1 MPHIIIGTAG
11 HIDHGKSALIRA
23 LTGTDPDRLK
33 EEKQRGLTIDLGFA
47 FLGDDIAFIDVPG
60 HEKFVKNMVAGVST
74 IDMAMLIVAADDGVM
89 PQTREHLDIL
99 SLLQIPQGILVIT
112 KTDIVESDFTD
123 LVEEELRDL
132 CKDTFMQDAPI
143 FRVSAITGEGIEELK
158 SHLLTHLSKSER
170 PNRGF
175 FWMPVDRSFS
185 VKGFGTVVTGSVL
198 SGQAS
203 VGDMLELLPDSNQVR
218 VRNIQTHGHP
228 AATVGMAE
236 RGAIN
241 IHPIDRS
248 DVHRGHVLATSG
260 YFSASSRM
268 DARLSLLP
276 GSPRTLRNHSRIRLH
291 LGTDE
296 IMARVRL
303 LESPQLSPGSSQYV
317 QLLLERP
324 TVAMRRQPFVIRQ
337 YSPTLTIGGGIILD
351 ANARRFRKGDSSR
364 LAQLKASEKQDPLEL
379 IASVLLSDEQLEW
392 TPTDLARKTG
402 MPEQDLVPVL
412 DTAKEE
418 GEILAMGSGKKTRWV
433 HRTAFERL
441 KALTSGALTLF
452 HEQEPLK
459 PGISKAELKNRVAN
473 DLSASLFDKALQDLE
488 QNGVIEKIQQWIRL
502 SGYRI
507 RLDPTDQK
515 LADKIEKQHL
525 DALFQPPDLSE
536 LSKTLGANPAAIRKI
551 IDAMIGQ
558 NTLIAT
564 GKDINFHQKA
574 LKEAGKRLIETG
586 KSEISVSEF
595 RELVNTS
602 RKYALPLLTLL
613 DDLGMT
619 ERVAD
624 IRLVYLDLLRKM
636 IDSGIQ

>member
-1 MPHIIIGTAG
+1 MSHIIIGTAG

-74 IDMAMLIVAADDGVM
+74 IDMAMLVVAADDGVM

-99 SLLQIPQGILVIT
+99 SLLQIPSGILVIT
-112 KTDIVESDFTD
+112 KTDLVEPDFTD

-132 CKDTFMQDAPI
+132 CIESFMSDAPV

-158 SHLLTHLSKSER
+158 THLLTHLSKNER

-198 SGQAS
+198 SGQTA
-203 VGDMLELLPDSNQVR
+203 VGDALELLPDGKQVR
-218 VRNIQTHGHP
+218 VRNIQTHGHQ
-228 AATVGMAE
+228 ATTVGMAE

-241 IHPIDRS
+241 IHPIDREN
-248 DVHRGHVLATSG
+248 VHRGQVLATPG

-276 GSPRTLRNHSRIRLH
+276 GSPRTLRNRSRIRLH

-303 LESPQLSPGSSQYV
+303 LERPELSPGSGQYV

-337 YSPTLTIGGGIILD
+337 YSPTLTIGGGVILD
-351 ANARRFRKGDSSR
+351 ANAKRFRKGDTSR
-364 LAQLKASEKQDPLEL
+364 LVQLKALEKQDPLEL
-379 IASVLLSDEQLEW
+379 IATVLLSDEQLEW
-392 TPTDLARKTG
+392 TPTALARKTG
-402 MPEQDLVPVL
+402 MPEQDLVPLL
-412 DTAKEE
+412 DTASEQ
-418 GEILAMGSGKKTRWV
+418 GEILAMGAGKKTRWV

-441 KALTSGALTLF
+441 KVLTSGVLTVF
-452 HEQEPLK
+452 HEQDPLK
-459 PGISKAELKNRVAN
+459 PGISKAELKNRVAD
-473 DLSASLFDKALQDLE
+473 DLSASLFDRALQDLE
-488 QNGVIEKIQQWIRL
+488 QKGVIENIQQWIRL

-507 RLDPTDQK
+507 RLDPQDQK
-515 LADKIEKQHL
+515 LADRIETEHL
-525 DALFQPPDLSE
+525 ENLFQPPDVSE
-536 LSKTLGANPAAIRKI
+536 LSKTLGANPAAIRKVI
-551 IDAMIGQ
+551 NAMIGQ

-564 GKDINFHQKA
+564 VEDFSFHKEALQK
-574 LKEAGKRLIETG
+574 AGKRLIETG

-624 IRLVYLDLLRKM
+624 IRLIHPDSLQKM

>member
-74 IDMAMLIVAADDGVM
+74 IDMAMLVVAADDGVM

-99 SLLQIPQGILVIT
+99 SLLQILSGILVIT
-112 KTDIVESDFTD
+112 KTDLVETDFTD

-132 CKDTFMQDAPI
+132 CKGSFMNDAPV

-158 SHLLTHLSKSER
+158 THLLTHLNKNER

-198 SGQAS
+198 SGQTA
-203 VGDMLELLPDSNQVR
+203 VGDALELLPDGKQVR
-218 VRNIQTHGHP
+218 VRNIQTHGHQ
-228 AATVGMAE
+228 ATTVGMAE

-241 IHPIDRS
+241 IHPIDREN
-248 DVHRGHVLATSG
+248 VHRGQVLATPG

-276 GSPRTLRNHSRIRLH
+276 GSPRTLRNRSRIRLH

-303 LESPQLSPGSSQYV
+303 LERPELAPGSSQYV

-351 ANARRFRKGDSSR
+351 ANATQFRKGDSAR

-379 IASVLLSDEQLEW
+379 IATVLLNDEQLEW
-392 TPTDLARKTG
+392 TTTDLARKTG
-402 MPEQDLVPVL
+402 MPEQDLTPLL
-412 DTAKEE
+412 DTAKEQ
-418 GEILAMGSGKKTRWV
+418 GEILAMGAGKKTRWI
-433 HRTAFERL
+433 HRSALDRL
-441 KALTSGALTLF
+441 EVLVRGTLTRF

-459 PGISKAELKNRVAN
+459 PGISKAELKNQVAD
-473 DLSASLFDKALQDLE
+473 DLSASLFDKALQELE
-488 QNGVIEKIQQWIRL
+488 QNEVIENIQQWVRL
-502 SGYRI
+502 TGYRI
-507 RLDPTDQK
+507 RLEPQDQK
-515 LADKIEKQHL
+515 LADRIEKEYL
-525 DALFQPPDLSE
+525 EALFQPPDLSG
-536 LSKTLGANPAAIRKI
+536 LSKTLAANPVAIRKV

-558 NTLIAT
+558 NKLIAT
-564 GKDINFHQKA
+564 GQDFYFHQQA
-574 LKEAGKRLIETG
+574 LIEAGKRLIETE

-602 RKYALPLLTLL
+602 RKYALPLLTLM

-624 IRLVYLDLLRKM
+624 VRLVHGDKLQKM
-636 IDSGIQ
+636 IDRGRD